1 MDAARLKPAA
11 LLVAV
16 FVVGLTAGVAAE
28 RTWLAPASAEEVG
41 SGPVEGEF
49 TIERFADDLQ
59 LTPEQRV
66 EIEGMLVQFRASM
79 KQLWEEFR
87 PRYSTLVDS
96 VRLDIEA
103 VLTPEQVEQYR
114 TLLREQYGA
123 GAFGAEPTD

>member
-1 MDAARLKPAA
+1 MDAARLKLAA
-11 LLVAV
+11 LLVAI
-16 FVVGLTAGVAAE
+16 FAAGLTAGVAAE
-28 RTWLAPASAEEVG
+28 RTWLAPASADEVS

-59 LTPEQRV
+59 LTSEQRV
-66 EIEGMLVQFRASM
+66 EIEGMLAQFRTTM

-87 PRYSTLVDS
+87 PRYGTLVDS
-96 VRLDIEA
+96 DRLDIEA

-114 TLLREQYGA
+114 KLLREQYGA